1 VFGSKNR
8 TIKAQRAQIERLSQQ
23 LTEARADIT
32 TERNNR
38 RRALDRAEAAGGE
51 TAELRQQLATSKRL
65 AAALAER
72 LSKFW
77 FVTEREYAELAK
89 RAGADGAPSTAPDA
103 A

>member
-1 VFGSKNR
+1 MFGSKTR
-8 TIKAQRAQIERLSQQ
+8 TIRAQRARIERLDQQ

-32 TERNNR
+32 TEQNNR
-38 RRALDRAEAAGGE
+38 RRALTRAEEAGGE
-51 TAELRQQLATSKRL
+51 TAELRQQLAISKRL
-65 AAALAER
+65 AESLAER

-89 RAGADGAPSTAPDA
+89 RAGANGATSTAADA